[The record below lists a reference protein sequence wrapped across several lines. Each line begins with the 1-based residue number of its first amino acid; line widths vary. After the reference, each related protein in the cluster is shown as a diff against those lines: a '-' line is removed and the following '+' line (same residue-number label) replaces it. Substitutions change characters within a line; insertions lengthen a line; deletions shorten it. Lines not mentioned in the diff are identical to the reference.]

1 MPTNPLGAR
10 EFNEKCRDY
19 ASTVLSEGAVE
30 ESLSL
35 LTGMQEIGAVTEVM
49 VMARVSGVRPAIGGM
64 RQGREDSDII
74 SLTNRKSHRNLLL
87 SEKLTLINNVPLKPI
102 QRRETM
108 LKTRSGYKLAGSVAA
123 LAVFFAFSAI
133 NPAYSAER
141 KSIRWAT
148 SSTGSYGYKV
158 AAQMIKVLEDA
169 LGGEYT
175 VTVNPYP
182 STTGAMK
189 ATMDG
194 GAEIGYTADVGMT
207 QVYEGEGGFKNYNAA
222 KSKMVHTWY
231 AYPMESFM
239 ATHASKAG
247 QFKSWG
253 DFSGKP
259 VFFTPAG
266 FMNWLNFQ
274 RIFKA
279 LGYQFKHVQ
288 IGEAA
293 QGDAL
298 QSGSI
303 VGAVAYTTAGASLAS
318 YWRETELRT
327 DLRVINPTADEIKKL
342 KEADL
347 APVEIDASK
356 AFSKDVGVKT
366 ILGVPILFGY
376 NVRADMPEDVVYKM
390 LNRFYKERDSLAKI
404 DPGFTPM
411 ARDFVGMQVNGI
423 KANPAIPVHAGL
435 AKFLKEHNAWND
447 KWTIAGK

>member
-1 MPTNPLGAR
+1 VA
-10 EFNEKCRDY
+10 
-19 ASTVLSEGAVE
+19 
-30 ESLSL
+30 
-35 LTGMQEIGAVTEVM
+35 
-49 VMARVSGVRPAIGGM
+49 
-64 RQGREDSDII
+64 
-74 SLTNRKSHRNLLL
+74 
-87 SEKLTLINNVPLKPI
+87 
-102 QRRETM
+102 
-108 LKTRSGYKLAGSVAA
+108 AA
-123 LAVFFAFSAI
+123 LAVVFAFSAI

-158 AAQMIKVLEDA
+158 AASMIKVLEDA

-194 GAEIGYTADVGMT
+194 NGEIGYTADVGMT
-207 QVYEGEGGFKNYNAA
+207 QVYDGTGGFKNYNPA
-222 KSKMVHTWY
+222 KSRLVHTWY

-239 ATHASKAG
+239 AVYAPNASK
-247 QFKSWG
+247 FKSWG

-266 FMNWLNFQ
+266 YMNWLNFM

-279 LGYQFKHVQ
+279 LGYKFNHVQ
-288 IGEAA
+288 IGTES

-298 QSGSI
+298 QKGTI
-303 VGAVAYTTAGASLAS
+303 VGAVCYTTAGRSLAS

-327 DLRVINPTADEIKKL
+327 DIKLVNPSPEEVKKL
-342 KEADL
+342 IAADL
-347 APVEIDASK
+347 APVEVDATK

-366 ILGVPILFGY
+366 VLGVPILFGY

-390 LNRFYKERDSLAKI
+390 LNAFYKDRDSLAKT
-404 DPGFTPM
+404 DPGFGPM

-435 AKFLKEHNAWND
+435 AKVLKDHKAWND
-447 KWTIAGK
+447 KWKIAGK

>member
-1 MPTNPLGAR
+1 MFA
-10 EFNEKCRDY
+10 
-19 ASTVLSEGAVE
+19 AAV
-30 ESLSL
+30 
-35 LTGMQEIGAVTEVM
+35 
-49 VMARVSGVRPAIGGM
+49 AI
-64 RQGREDSDII
+64 
-74 SLTNRKSHRNLLL
+74 LA
-87 SEKLTLINNVPLKPI
+87 TL
-102 QRRETM
+102 
-108 LKTRSGYKLAGSVAA
+108 
-123 LAVFFAFSAI
+123 FAFSAI
-133 NPAYSAER
+133 TPGHTAER

-158 AAQMIKVLEDA
+158 AAQMTKVLEDA

-182 STTGAMK
+182 STTAAMK
-189 ATMDG
+189 ATMNGDG
-194 GAEIGYTADVGMT
+194 EIGYTADVGMT
-207 QVYEGEGGFKNYNAA
+207 QVYEGTGGFKDFTPTKA
-222 KSKMVHTWY
+222 KMVHTWY

-239 ATHASKAG
+239 AVHAPKAS

-274 RIFKA
+274 RIFKV

-298 QSGSI
+298 QAGTI
-303 VGAVAYTTAGASLAS
+303 VGACAYTTAGRSLAS
-318 YWRETELRT
+318 YWRETELRV
-327 DLRVINPTADEIKKL
+327 DIKVINPSPEEVKKL
-342 KEADL
+342 TAAGL
-347 APVEIDASK
+347 APVEIDPTK

-376 NVRADMPEDVVYKM
+376 NVRADMPGEVIYKM
-390 LNRFYKERDSLAKI
+390 LSKFYAERDSLAKA
-404 DPGFTPM
+404 DPGFGPM

-423 KANPAIPVHAGL
+423 KANPTIPVHAGL
-435 AKFLKEHNAWND
+435 AKFLKEKNVWND